1 MDIARRV
8 GNSEIA
14 EFIINHEPLPKGDEH
29 YMYTYSNQDTNHDDI
44 RCALY
49 VLGSLGMVCMASQ
62 TFQNHLKPKKEL
74 VVPKGGPWP

>member
-1 MDIARRV
+1 MDIAKRV

-29 YMYTYSNQDTNHDDI
+29 YMYSNQDTNHDAI

-49 VLGSLGMVCMASQ
+49 VLGSLGMVCMGSQ
-62 TFQNHLKPKKEL
+62 TFQNACPSTRCMCLYYHIIL
-74 VVPKGGPWP
+74 